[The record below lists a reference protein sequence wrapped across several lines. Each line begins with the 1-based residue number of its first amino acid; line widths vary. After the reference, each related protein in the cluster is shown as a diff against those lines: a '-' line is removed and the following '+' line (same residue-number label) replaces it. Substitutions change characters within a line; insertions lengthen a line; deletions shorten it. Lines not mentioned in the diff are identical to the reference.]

1 MSDQER
7 EHLALIE
14 RVTNGLQPYFSAGL
28 IALNHIKITKL

>member
-14 RVTNGLQPYFSAGL
+14 RVTNGGNMTRGELRGWSLSNRY
-28 IALNHIKITKL
+28 NC